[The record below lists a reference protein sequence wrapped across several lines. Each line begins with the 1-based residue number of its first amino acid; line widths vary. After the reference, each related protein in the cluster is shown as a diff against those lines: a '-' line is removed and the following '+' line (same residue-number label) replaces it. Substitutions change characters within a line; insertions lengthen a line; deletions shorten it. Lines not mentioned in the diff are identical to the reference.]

1 MKTIASKNKYL
12 LLALL
17 ATVVA
22 IGVHIYL
29 TQHYY
34 GLKFGLQ
41 DGPSFCNVSD
51 KLNCDVVT
59 ASEYSA
65 LFGIPIALWGA
76 ITNLILLYFLAVT
89 KWNLVQDSAQTS
101 RYSFLLS
108 GVTLLASVVMGFITL
123 TKIGSICLFCVGTY
137 VLSIITF
144 IATWLGAEKLT
155 ANNIKNDIKAIF
167 GTEKWVLGFAI
178 AIPAMAA
185 LGNIMYLESNGMSE
199 IEKIAKEKV
208 AYWSV
213 APLQTFDHSTGL
225 QLQKGTT
232 EPVMTIV
239 EFADF
244 RCSHCKLAAGP
255 LHSFASTHPDVK
267 LIYKFFPLDG
277 TCNEALGGRGDGISC
292 GLAYAALCAEQSHQ
306 KGWAVHD
313 YIYEHQTEITA
324 AGNLDKNIQEISKA
338 LQLPLEELQ
347 ACIKKPE
354 TREAVTKMAKEGD
367 TAKIQGTPAVFV
379 NGRVLDRGQ
388 VIPVLE
394 AAYKTLKK

>member
-41 DGPSFCNVSD
+41 EGPSVCNVSE
-51 KLNCDVVT
+51 KMNCDVVT
-59 ASEYSA
+59 ASDYSA
-65 LFGIPIALWGA
+65 LFGIPIALWGVM
-76 ITNLILLYFLAVT
+76 TNLVLLYFLAVT

-108 GVTLLASVVMGFITL
+108 GVTVIASAIMGFITL
-123 TKIGSICLFCVGTY
+123 TKIGAICLFCVSAY
-137 VLSIITF
+137 VLSIVTF
-144 IATWLGAEKLT
+144 AATWLGAEKLT
-155 ANNIKNDIKAIF
+155 VANVKNDLKAIF
-167 GTEKWVLGFAI
+167 GTQKWVLGFAI
-178 AIPAMAA
+178 AIPVLAV
-185 LGNIMYLESNGMSE
+185 LGNIMYLESHGMSE
-199 IEKIAKEKV
+199 IEKIAKEKI

-213 APLQTFDHSTGL
+213 APLQTFDSATGL
-225 QLQKGTT
+225 QMQKGTV
-232 EPVMTIV
+232 EPIMTIV

-244 RCSHCKLAAGP
+244 RCSHCKQAATP
-255 LHSFASTHPDVK
+255 LHSFASNHPDVK

-292 GLAYAALCAEQSHQ
+292 GLAFAALCAEQSHQ

-313 YIYEHQTEITA
+313 YIYEHQADITA
-324 AGNLDKNIQEISKA
+324 AGNIDKNVEEISKA
-338 LQLPLEELQ
+338 LQLPLEDLQ
-347 ACIKKPE
+347 ACMKKPE

-367 TAKIQGTPAVFV
+367 TAKIQGTPAIFV

-388 VIPVLE
+388 MIPVLD
-394 AAYKTLKK
+394 AAYKSLKK